1 MEGIQDVPRELI
13 KELAVF
19 SPSLGV
25 QVLDSVPSHLL
36 TPRGT
41 WDRRKDSG
49 DRVRHMVQTQ
59 GNKLAVYQY
68 RTEVVGLEGISYFF
82 SPPPLHALK
91 SFCLFL
97 QTSGLNPGTPEL
109 IADSIRVLLL
119 SYFPRPVSTFDFVTS
134 SH

>member
-1 MEGIQDVPRELI
+1 VEGIQDVPRELI

-59 GNKLAVYQY
+59 GNKLAVY
-68 RTEVVGLEGISYFF
+68 
-82 SPPPLHALK
+82 
-91 SFCLFL
+91 
-97 QTSGLNPGTPEL
+97 
-109 IADSIRVLLL
+109 
-119 SYFPRPVSTFDFVTS
+119 
-134 SH
+134 